1 MNATCRLVAR
11 RLSLQGG
18 DTLGGA
24 LDGHVA
30 TCLTCQAE
38 AARYRKLAK
47 ALAALTVDLVAAP
60 EGFAASVDLA
70 IDRADVAT
78 VQRVQGRLGKVAAA
92 TGAVAAAGVVAV
104 ALWRR
109 SHYAA

>member
-11 RLSLQGG
+11 RLPLETDTAPGG
-18 DTLGGA
+18 GFET
-24 LDGHVA
+24 HVR

-38 AARYRKLAK
+38 AARYRKLAR
-47 ALAALTVDLVAAP
+47 ALAALALEPTRAPAGLV
-60 EGFAASVDLA
+60 ESVAVA
-70 IDRADVAT
+70 IDRTGAADVE
-78 VQRVQGRLGKVAAA
+78 RRQGWLGRVAAGA
-92 TGAVAAAGVVAV
+92 AVAAAGVVAL